1 MTAAGYVS
9 ETQSQIKTLID
20 LLRYRAIAQ
29 PDETAFVFLKD
40 GEAVAESWTYQQLDQ
55 QAQGIAAHL
64 QTITRPGDRVLLL
77 YPSGLE
83 FIAAFFGCL
92 YAEAIAVPAYPPK
105 ANQNLNRLQAI
116 VTDAAAAV
124 AMTTQSLLPDLR
136 QKWAAEALPAIQ
148 WLASDG
154 LHRLDQP
161 WRKPDVGPETLAFL
175 QYTSGSTGNP
185 KGVMVSHGNLLH
197 NERLIKQAFG
207 HHDQTISV
215 GWLPLF
221 HDMGLVGNVLQ
232 PLYLGQPCTL
242 MSPVAFLQKPLRWL
256 QAISDNRATSSGGPN
271 FAYELCVRKITP
283 EQRQGLDLSSW
294 DVAFTG
300 AEPIRAETLERF
312 AAAFGPCGFRREAF
326 YPCYGMAES
335 TLFVTGPA
343 KTAAPTIL
351 TVDPDSL
358 SQNRVVPTISG
369 LPLVGCGYTRS
380 DQNVIVV
387 NPERLTEC
395 HQGEV
400 GEIWVSGPSVA
411 QGYWNRPDATRA
423 TFQAQMADSPDQFL
437 RTGDLGFIQ
446 GIELFVTGR
455 LKDVIIIRGRN
466 HYPQDI
472 EQTVEQCH
480 PSLRSPSGAA
490 AFTVE
495 LEGEEKLVIVA
506 EVERTALRK
515 TAASEL
521 DPIFSQ
527 IRAAVAQHHD
537 LQVQAIALLKPT
549 SLPKTSSGKI
559 QRYACRRGF
568 QTGTLST
575 VAEWRLGQPLGAP
588 QTAPNSEPASSP
600 EPLSQQSGPAA
611 AQPTALEPLAPK
623 SGAPDRATLLRQ
635 SPAQQQQTIQTWL
648 QTQVASRLKLQ
659 PSQIDPQQP
668 LTDYGLDSVEAVGV
682 VADLEDWLGQQLSP
696 DLLSDHLTIAKLSQ
710 VLVEQLQ
717 VPAAAEP
724 PCRLPQRR
732 SRLFWS
738 WGQTVYQQ
746 WFQLS
751 CQGLENLP
759 TDRPYLLAAN
769 HSSHLDAGA
778 IVVSLLKQV
787 DQVISLGAKDYFFDH
802 ALKSWFSRS
811 FLNLI
816 PLDREGSLLGALDAL
831 RHCEQLLSARTPVLI
846 FPEGTRSQTGE
857 LQDFQPGLGL
867 LALQLQAPI
876 VPVYIE
882 GTYQALPKGQLL
894 PQRHPIHVSFG
905 QPLEVQANRTTD
917 RETCQAIADQTR
929 TAILQLKAS
938 RQPRQLAT
946 SGRPG

>member
-55 QAQGIAAHL
+55 QAQGIAVHL
-64 QTITRPGDRVLLL
+64 QAITRPGDRVLLL

-92 YAEAIAVPAYPPK
+92 YAEVIAVPAYPPK

-116 VTDAAAAV
+116 VSDAEAAV
-124 AMTTQSLLPDLR
+124 AMTTQALLPDLR
-136 QKWAAEALPAIQ
+136 PKWQAEALPAIQ

-154 LHRLDQP
+154 LHRLDQS
-161 WRKPDVGPETLAFL
+161 WREPDISPDTLAFL

-185 KGVMVSHGNLLH
+185 KGVMVSHGNLMH

-207 HHDQTISV
+207 HHDNTVSV

-242 MSPVAFLQKPLRWL
+242 MSPVSFLQKPLRWL
-256 QAISDNRATSSGGPN
+256 QAISDYRATSSGGPN

-351 TVDPDSL
+351 TVDADSL

-369 LPLVGCGYTRS
+369 LPLVGCGHTRF

-411 QGYWNRPDATRA
+411 QGYWNRPDATAA
-423 TFQAQMADSPDQFL
+423 TFQAQLTDSPDQFL

-495 LEGEEKLVIVA
+495 LEGEEKLIVVA

-521 DPIFSQ
+521 DQIFSQ

-559 QRYACRRGF
+559 QRYACRMGF
-568 QTGTLST
+568 QSGTLST
-575 VAEWRLGQPLGAP
+575 VATWTLGQPL
-588 QTAPNSEPASSP
+588 SSP
-600 EPLSQQSGPAA
+600 EPLPPSGPAA
-611 AQPTALEPLAPK
+611 EPAPVQPSPEAQPAATPN
-623 SGAPDRATLLRQ
+623 RAALLRQ
-635 SPAQQQQTIQTWL
+635 SPAQQQQAIQSWL
-648 QTQVASRLKLQ
+648 QTQVASRLKLR

-668 LTDYGLDSVEAVGV
+668 LIDYGLDSVEAVGI
-682 VADLEDWLGQQLSP
+682 VAELEDWLEQQLSP
-696 DLLSDHLTIAKLSQ
+696 DLLNDHLTIAKLSQ
-710 VLVEQLQ
+710 TLVGQIQKPTL
-717 VPAAAEP
+717 AEP
-724 PCRLPQRR
+724 LCRLPRRR

-738 WGQTVYQQ
+738 WGQTVYQN
-746 WFQLS
+746 WFQLT
-751 CQGLENLP
+751 CHGLENLP

-778 IVVSLLKQV
+778 IVVSLLKEV

-802 ALKSWFSRS
+802 AFKSWFSRS

-816 PLDREGSLLGALDAL
+816 PLDREGSLLGAMDAL
-831 RHCEQLLSARTPVLI
+831 RHCEQLLSARTPILI

-857 LQDFQPGLGL
+857 LQEFQPGLGL
-867 LALQLQAPI
+867 LALQLQVPI
-876 VPVYIE
+876 VPVYLE
-882 GTYQALPKGQLL
+882 GTY
-894 PQRHPIHVSFG
+894 
-905 QPLEVQANRTTD
+905 
-917 RETCQAIADQTR
+917 
-929 TAILQLKAS
+929 
-938 RQPRQLAT
+938 
-946 SGRPG
+946 